1 MYSFSVMYSLNS
13 TLFQW
18 FDFSLFFPF
27 FSSDVHEIEISQ
39 YVYSILLIT
48 DLKILNTKPIATQ
61 EEISMLFSAV
71 AVTFNCSRNTQK
83 KLVVLSGIPMS
94 SSLHL
99 KGLHQET
106 GQFGWLLLIY
116 NKMDWPTKIFTL

>member
-71 AVTFNCSRNTQK
+71 AVTLATAQFCKRRK
-83 KLVVLSGIPMS
+83 ERR
-94 SSLHL
+94 
-99 KGLHQET
+99 KGR
-106 GQFGWLLLIY
+106 
-116 NKMDWPTKIFTL
+116 